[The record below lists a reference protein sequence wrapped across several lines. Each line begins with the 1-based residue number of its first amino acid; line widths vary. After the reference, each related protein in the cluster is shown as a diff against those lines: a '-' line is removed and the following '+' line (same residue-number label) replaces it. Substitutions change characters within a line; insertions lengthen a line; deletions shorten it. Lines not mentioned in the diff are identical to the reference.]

1 MPWRCALMA
10 ALLTWLWLAGPAV
23 AGLKSYTDSQG
34 VIHISNVKPRPAPI
48 QADRLA
54 AAPEPSALV
63 SPPQTANPVASTVI
77 QPLKA
82 AAVDLQAATE
92 ATQTVCRDL
101 ASNQIMPPPQAMDQ
115 IIAAAGLAAAARP
128 NKVAAPQLP
137 RHQVAYEATV
147 AGSCLPPAPQPE
159 TRKKQQLVTAG
170 GIRRYRDTQGVWH
183 ISNVAP
189 EDNAADSMLLAAGKR
204 RGSGCQVWAESPA
217 RQAAVAS
224 SPSPL
229 RKVAWNPDAPGGS
242 PLSSVVAR
250 ARTGDPGTTSAIRR
264 YRDHKGVIHI
274 SNVVEPTKSVQN
286 SILQARAG
294 PGKAGEPPIRGHPAA
309 PVMDLEAPWALKPA
323 AWSGEALP
331 LRRARTTASRKA
343 EIVTQGGIRR
353 WRDKQGVWHLKTVE
367 YPWPEGLPVPAR
379 LAGLIP
385 GVPASGPPA
394 PAAPPRASP
403 ETLQPA
409 PATKPPLSTI
419 MAFRD
424 RRGRLQ
430 IINKPPP
437 MAHFPP
443 ALAGATAPAE
453 LGPLIAEAAQ
463 VHRLPA
469 TLIRA
474 VIKTESNFC
483 SWAVSPKGAMGLMQ
497 LMPGTASFLGVQEPF
512 DPRQNILGGCRYL
525 RQLIDLFGGNLT
537 LALAGYNAGFQRV
550 INSGY
555 QVPAIKET
563 QEFVTQV
570 MGRYVTEEKK
580 LGLPWT

>member
-1 MPWRCALMA
+1 MSWRCGLMA
-10 ALLTWLWLAGPAV
+10 ALLSWLWLAGPAV

-34 VIHISNVKPRPAPI
+34 VIHISNVKPRPVPT

-63 SPPQTANPVASTVI
+63 SVPQTAAPVAPAVI
-77 QPLKA
+77 QPPTDA
-82 AAVDLQAATE
+82 PVNLQAAAQ

-101 ASNQIMPPPQAMDQ
+101 AHNHIMPPAQVMDQ
-115 IIAAAGLAAAARP
+115 IIAAAGLAAASRP
-128 NKVAAPQLP
+128 TELSTPQLP
-137 RHQVAYEATV
+137 RHQVTYEAA
-147 AGSCLPPAPQPE
+147 AGGSYGPPAPQPE
-159 TRKKQQLVTAG
+159 ARKKPELVTAG

-189 EDNAADSMLLAAGKR
+189 EDNATDSMLLAAVKPR
-204 RGSGCQVWAESPA
+204 HSGTKTYAENPA
-217 RQAAVAS
+217 RQPAVAS
-224 SPSPL
+224 SPYPL
-229 RKVAWNPDAPGGS
+229 RKVSWEPDAPGGS
-242 PLSSVVAR
+242 PLSSVVAG
-250 ARTGDPGTTSAIRR
+250 ARTGDPGAPSAIRR
-264 YRDHKGVIHI
+264 YRDHNGVIHI
-274 SNVVEPTKSVQN
+274 SNVAEAAESV
-286 SILQARAG
+286 SPAGLQARAG
-294 PGKAGEPPIRGHPAA
+294 PGKAGELPVRGHPAS
-309 PVMDLEAPWALKPA
+309 PVMDLEAHWALKPA

-331 LRRARTTASRKA
+331 LRRAKATASRKA
-343 EIVTQGGIRR
+343 DIVTQGGIRR
-353 WRDKQGVWHLKTVE
+353 WRDKEGVWHLKTVE

-385 GVPASGPPA
+385 GAPAAGPPA
-394 PAAPPRASP
+394 AAAPTRASP
-403 ETLQPA
+403 QALQTT
-409 PATKPPLSTI
+409 PATKPPLTTI
-419 MAFRD
+419 TAFRD
-424 RRGRLQ
+424 RQGRLQ

-437 MAHFPP
+437 PATLPP
-443 ALAGATAPAE
+443 AMAGAPAPAE
-453 LGPLIAEAAQ
+453 LEPLIAEAAQ

-497 LMPGTASFLGVQEPF
+497 LMPGTAAFLGVQDPF
-512 DPRQNILGGCRYL
+512 NPRQNILGGCRYL

-563 QEFVTQV
+563 QDFVTAV
-570 MGRYVTEEKK
+570 MGRYVVEEKK